1 MRRTVLALAALS
13 ALFAAPAR
21 AEPVSIAPS
30 SPWNVDFAPE
40 KCRLARLFG
49 EGENRHL
56 VFFEQYWPSETFGL
70 TVAGPSFKRFG
81 SRQRTELSFSAAQK
95 PMRTEPFKGTIGE
108 YGDGLIYSTIS
119 LTEAGEDD
127 RSERNE
133 LVTRVPQLD
142 LAAAAASEFVSL
154 RQRGKEI
161 RLLTGPLDAAFAVL
175 NRCSLDLIGDWGLD
189 IEKHRNAQRLARWT
203 NPDAVVRKIVA
214 NYPRGALNDGEQGI
228 MRMRVLVSTEGRVE
242 DCIIINATT
251 ADRLESPACK
261 AMLEARF
268 EPALDAEGKPMR
280 SYFAESVV
288 YKIN

>member
-1 MRRTVLALAALS
+1 MRRSVLALAALS
-13 ALFAAPAR
+13 TALAAPAS
-21 AEPVSIAPS
+21 AEVVEIAPS

-56 VFFEQYWPSETFGL
+56 VFFEQYWPSATFGL
-70 TVAGPSFKRFG
+70 TVAGPSFRRFG
-81 SRQRTELSFSAAQK
+81 GRLRTDLSFTAAQE
-95 PMRTEPFKGTIGE
+95 PMRTEPFKGTIGA
-108 YGDGLIYSTIS
+108 YGDGLVYSTVS
-119 LTEAGEDD
+119 LTEAGEDED
-127 RSERNE
+127 GGRDV
-133 LVTRVPQLD
+133 LVKSLPGLD

-154 RQRGKEI
+154 RQRGREI
-161 RLLTGPLDAAFAVL
+161 RLLTGPLDEAFAVL
-175 NRCSLDLIGDWGLD
+175 NQCALDLIGEWGLD
-189 IEKHRNAQRLARWT
+189 IEKHRNAQRLPRWT

-228 MRMRVLVSTEGRVE
+228 MRMRVLVSETGTVE
-242 DCIIINATT
+242 DCIIIRATT
-251 ADRLESPACK
+251 TDRLESPACK

-280 SYFAESVV
+280 SYFAESVI